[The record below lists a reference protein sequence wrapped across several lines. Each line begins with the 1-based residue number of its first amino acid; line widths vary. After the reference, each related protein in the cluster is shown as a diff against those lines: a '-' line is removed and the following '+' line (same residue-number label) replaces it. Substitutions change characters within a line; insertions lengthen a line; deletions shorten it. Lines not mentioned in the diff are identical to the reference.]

1 MKSIKLLLH
10 LFWLFFK
17 VGAVTFGGGVTMAPI
32 LMKEVVEK
40 RNWLTEADLVECF
53 ALAQSLPGVVA
64 VNAAVYVGYKK
75 KGATGA
81 AVSAVAS
88 VIPAVLGILAFV
100 SLLEALPLKYI
111 LEDGMKGIKSASV
124 ALVICTVIR
133 MGKSILSTKLDKF
146 LFAAVFAATM
156 FFDANA
162 ILLLILFALLGAIHY
177 FILKRKGRH
186 V

>member
-1 MKSIKLLLH
+1 MKSVKPLLQ

-17 VGAVTFGGGVTMAPI
+17 IGTVTFGGGVTMAPI

-40 RNWLTEADLVECF
+40 RNWLKETELVECF

-75 KGATGA
+75 RGTAGA
-81 AVSAVAS
+81 AVSVIAS

-100 SLLEALPLKYI
+100 ALLEALPLEHI
-111 LEDGMKGIKSASV
+111 LEDGLKGIKSASV

-133 MGKSILSTKLDKF
+133 MGKAILSTKLDKF
-146 LFAAVFAATM
+146 LFVAALAVTM
-156 FFDANA
+156 FFDTNA
-162 ILLLILFALLGAIHY
+162 ILMLLCFALLGGLHY
-177 FILKRKGRH
+177 LMLKRKKKD